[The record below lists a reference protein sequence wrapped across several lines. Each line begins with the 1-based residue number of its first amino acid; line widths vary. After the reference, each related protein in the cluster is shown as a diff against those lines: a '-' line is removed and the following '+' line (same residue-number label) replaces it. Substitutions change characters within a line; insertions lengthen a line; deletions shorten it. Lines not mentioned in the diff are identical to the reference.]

1 MMDCNLATELLP
13 WLLNGTL
20 EAGERLQVLG
30 HLRSCG
36 SCRAALADTRT
47 AWEIFDWHPEPAA
60 LVAYVERH
68 EGDARD
74 AGDAGTAGDA
84 GDGGNAVDEIDPAGI
99 GEHLASCPRCAAELE
114 LVRTSRLL
122 ADPAAPEDL
131 GRIAIMPARR
141 QEAAGSGKAATP
153 GAPAAPARPPSF
165 PAGRDEEA
173 ARRAWRRSALAASL
187 IGLLTATGW
196 FASARQAHDL
206 ERRLAAASASPA
218 ASAGQAAPAA
228 RAAQPSPAA
237 RAARPS
243 SAAAIPPAPA
253 VPTSSGRAE
262 AADLQRRAA
271 EAEARLAALAA
282 QNRQL
287 QQQVAALGRTAA
299 DLSQRSA
306 ALAAPQPPAAPG
318 IESDVVVSD
327 LAPAEQTER
336 SAAAPASAAIP
347 LSSGAATLLLH
358 TRHRG
363 SYQSYELEVRD
374 AEGRL
379 VGAPTRVLRVPG
391 SQDSFEEF
399 DITLRRGAL
408 APGAYTLRLYG
419 RPAPRAGA
427 AAGTPGSKR
436 EALETYSIRVS

>member
-1 MMDCNLATELLP
+1 MMMDCNQATELLP
-13 WLLNGTL
+13 WLLNDTL

-30 HLRSCG
+30 HLRSCD
-36 SCRAALADTRT
+36 SCRAALADTRM
-47 AWEIFDWHPEPAA
+47 AWQIFDWHPEPAA
-60 LVAYVERH
+60 LVAYVERLG
-68 EGDARD
+68 GDAGNARHVRH
-74 AGDAGTAGDA
+74 ARHEGTAGDL
-84 GDGGNAVDEIDPAGI
+84 GDEIDPAGV

-122 ADPAAPEDL
+122 ADPAAPEDI
-131 GRIAIMPARR
+131 GRIAIMPMRR
-141 QEAAGSGKAATP
+141 KGAAEGGEAATP
-153 GAPAAPARPPSF
+153 GEA
-165 PAGRDEEA
+165 A

-187 IGLLTATGW
+187 VGLLTATGW

-206 ERRLAAASASPA
+206 ERRLGAASASPA
-218 ASAGQAAPAA
+218 ASAGQASPAA
-228 RAAQPSPAA
+228 QAARPSPAA
-237 RAARPS
+237 AN
-243 SAAAIPPAPA
+243 PPAPA
-253 VPTSSGRAE
+253 ASVPSGRGE
-262 AADLQRRAA
+262 AADLKRRAG

-287 QQQVAALGRTAA
+287 QQQVAELGRTAA

-306 ALAAPQPPAAPG
+306 ALAAPQLPAAPG

-336 SAAAPASAAIP
+336 GAAAPAATAIP

-358 TRHRG
+358 TRHRD

-374 AEGRL
+374 AQGRL

-408 APGAYTLRLYG
+408 APGAYTLRLFG
-419 RPAPRAGA
+419 RPAPRTGA
-427 AAGTPGSKR
+427 AAGTPGSER